1 MKEKTNIIVDYLDKV
16 KNIPLGCSD
25 YALLIEMINKEE
37 KIIDLSTFE
46 EYRHTLLGFLDSGL
60 MELLKNKHNKENF
73 YDSVIT
79 VLKVWDNLPNKW
91 EISGYEFRKLFREKE
106 ID

>member
-25 YALLIEMINKEE
+25 YALLIEMINEEE

-46 EYRHTLLGFLDSGL
+46 KYRHTLLGFLDSGL
-60 MELLKNKHNKENF
+60 MELSKYSKNSF
-73 YDSVIT
+73 YDNVIT
-79 VLKVWDNLPNKW
+79 VLKVWENLPNKW